1 MLRLIE
7 DPEAKAAAQAE
18 LEARIRE
25 RLADQGVRNIGFPSG
40 NTDEVVYAEG
50 AGGLWAAFTPLKTAA
65 VPRQWNAF
73 GLYDPSLHAQMITV
87 EINVPTAD
95 NSARVAGFYARDPQT
110 DRIYLM
116 HDGSVGGGRP
126 GVGRDAFLSWTRAT
140 TVDVVRSDG
149 VVRSGVVV
157 GAVEVDDFVPHLRR
171 FVMRVRR
178 FKTAVAAGA
187 LDTVEAAEA
196 IAEWEAFNS
205 ESSGRRRGRR
215 RADLDYV
222 SYHGDVVDALQ
233 RERSSRLRADER
245 ILNNRLIDLY
255 VRRGRDMTEI
265 YEVKTGVDRQAIYTG
280 MGQLLTH
287 STGAPSSVKRT
298 LVLPEGDLPRDI
310 REALLALG
318 IELRRFTIRGGDAPE
333 VVLSASGQA

>member
-7 DPEAKAAAQAE
+7 DREAKAAAQAE

-50 AGGLWAAFTPLKTAA
+50 AGGLWAAFTPLKAAA

-110 DRIYLM
+110 DRVYLM

-178 FKTAVAAGA
+178 FKAAVAAGA
-187 LDTVEAAEA
+187 LDTVEAADA
-196 IAEWEAFNS
+196 IAEWEAFNRGMIPLVS
-205 ESSGRRRGRR
+205 PRGLCPPLGVSSLMLEGSAFVAGPVFLPARQAQGACGRLETASFRAAGRLSSQLGPTAELLGCGEAEPRNSSIAARNRIPLATGDPMSAPWLGALCESSRSKGEPVDPDGRRPGI
-215 RADLDYV
+215 
-222 SYHGDVVDALQ
+222 
-233 RERSSRLRADER
+233 DEAQ
-245 ILNNRLIDLY
+245 IL
-255 VRRGRDMTEI
+255 G
-265 YEVKTGVDRQAIYTG
+265 
-280 MGQLLTH
+280 
-287 STGAPSSVKRT
+287 GA
-298 LVLPEGDLPRDI
+298 G
-310 REALLALG
+310 AG
-318 IELRRFTIRGGDAPE
+318 
-333 VVLSASGQA
+333 